1 MNPNPH
7 SNLTMGFAKQKG
19 CIRKMATPKRLGGL
33 LLFVLLCDM
42 QWTLIWFPKRF
53 DHRIFNANDAP
64 ETDAPVLILGN
75 SVTKSG
81 EPGKRL
87 QERLSAGKD
96 LWIAKKANKLILSGD
111 GRSRYYNEPRT
122 MANWMKS
129 QGVPEAAL
137 VQDAEGTRTR
147 ESIDRLKNYYKINR
161 VIVVTS
167 KSHIV
172 RALYLCDGF
181 GVESIGVVPAVE
193 DVGFLQ
199 KLYALVYEY
208 FAIHRAFIEQA
219 LTLENQIEND

>member
-1 MNPNPH
+1 
-7 SNLTMGFAKQKG
+7 
-19 CIRKMATPKRLGGL
+19 
-33 LLFVLLCDM
+33 
-42 QWTLIWFPKRF
+42 
-53 DHRIFNANDAP
+53 
-64 ETDAPVLILGN
+64 
-75 SVTKSG
+75 
-81 EPGKRL
+81 
-87 QERLSAGKD
+87 
-96 LWIAKKANKLILSGD
+96 
-111 GRSRYYNEPRT
+111 
-122 MANWMKS
+122 MKS

-193 DVGFLQ
+193 DVSFLQ

-219 LTLENQIEND
+219 LTLEYLIRAIQRRNWSNERPGVSKGLPNALP